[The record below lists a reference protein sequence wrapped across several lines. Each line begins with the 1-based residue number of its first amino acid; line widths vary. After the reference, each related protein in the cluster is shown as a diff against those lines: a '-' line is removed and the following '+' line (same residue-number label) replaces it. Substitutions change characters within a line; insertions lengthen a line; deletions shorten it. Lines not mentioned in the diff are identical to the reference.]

1 MARNIERTVEVRITF
16 DLAWYVHCQKSPL
29 GLPPEPERAAELAQ
43 RIQPGFDWVNT
54 LLADGRPFLS
64 GQAPSTADCTLA
76 AFLQFMRFTD
86 TDLLGN
92 RTELRRWD
100 EAYRSRDTVRDLFMM

>member
-1 MARNIERTVEVRITF
+1 M
-16 DLAWYVHCQKSPL
+16 HGQKSPL

-43 RIQPGFDWVNT
+43 RIQPGLDWVNT

-86 TDLLGN
+86 TDLLGS